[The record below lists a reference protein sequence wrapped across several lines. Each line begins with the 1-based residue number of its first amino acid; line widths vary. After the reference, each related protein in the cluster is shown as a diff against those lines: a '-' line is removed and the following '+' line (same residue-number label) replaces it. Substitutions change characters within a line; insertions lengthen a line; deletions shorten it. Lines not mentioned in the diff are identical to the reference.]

1 MTEILALD
9 IGYGYT
15 KALTPRGHPVVI
27 PSLVGPAELIRYE
40 SDIITENGHGIA
52 LEVDGRSLFVGDY
65 AELQSASVAQTLDV
79 TRTGSLEQKALFY
92 AVASA
97 LIPTNAQEVA
107 VVTGLPVGD
116 YDDRN
121 KETLRRML
129 TGRHEVRRQ
138 GKRPRTF
145 TVTGTY
151 IIPQAM
157 GSLFALILDRRG
169 KLVDSDLAAGRVGIV
184 DIGTLTTNYVLVDR
198 LRYVEV
204 GSDSIT
210 SGMGELL
217 QKVAKD
223 LKREYGLDWAM
234 QLRKVDLAVQ
244 RREVEVYGDRI
255 NISGLVAPHLE
266 ALADTLLSKARTL
279 WGSGVELKAIVLTGG
294 GSLEMAPFFRRV
306 FPHVR
311 TVPGDPQMAN
321 VVGYLRAGLRRFG
334 GTE

>member
-1 MTEILALD
+1 MEILALD

-15 KALTPRGHPVVI
+15 KALTLRGQVMI
-27 PSLVGPAELIRYE
+27 PSLVGPAENIRFE
-40 SDIITENGHGIA
+40 SDIIAANGHGIA
-52 LEVDGRSLFVGDY
+52 LEVNGRGYFVGEY
-65 AELQSASVAQTLDV
+65 AEVQSASVSQTLDV

-92 AVASA
+92 AVASE
-97 LIPTNAQEVA
+97 LIPTNVEEVA

-121 KETLRRML
+121 KEALRRML
-129 TGRHEVRRQ
+129 VGRHEVRRQ
-138 GKRPRTF
+138 GKRVRSF

-169 KLVDSDLAAGRVGIV
+169 KLIDSDLAAGRVGIV
-184 DIGTLTTNYVLVDR
+184 DVGTLTTNYVLVDR

-223 LKREYGLDWAM
+223 LKREYGLDWSL
-234 QLRKVDLAVQ
+234 QLRKVDQAV
-244 RREVEVYGDRI
+244 RERAVEVYGDRV
-255 NISGLVAPHLE
+255 NITGLVIPHLD
-266 ALADTLLSKARTL
+266 ALADTILSKARTL
-279 WGSGVELKAIVLTGG
+279 WGSGVELKAVVLTGG
-294 GSLEMAPFFRRV
+294 GSHELAPYFRKA

-311 TVPGDPQMAN
+311 TVPGDPQFAN

-334 GTE
+334 GAD